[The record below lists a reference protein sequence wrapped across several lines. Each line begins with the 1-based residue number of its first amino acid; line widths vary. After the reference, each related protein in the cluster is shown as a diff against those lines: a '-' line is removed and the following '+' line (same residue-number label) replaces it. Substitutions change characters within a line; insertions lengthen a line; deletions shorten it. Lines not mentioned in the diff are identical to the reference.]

1 MLDMLILCFTLIEY
15 AVNILNIPEIY
26 SGYLAFFSLKVI

>member
-1 MLDMLILCFTLIEY
+1 MLDMLILYLFLIEY

-26 SGYLAFFSLKVI
+26 SGYLVFSSLKVI

>member
-1 MLDMLILCFTLIEY
+1 MLDMLILCFFLIKY

-26 SGYLAFFSLKVI
+26 SDYLAFSSLKVI